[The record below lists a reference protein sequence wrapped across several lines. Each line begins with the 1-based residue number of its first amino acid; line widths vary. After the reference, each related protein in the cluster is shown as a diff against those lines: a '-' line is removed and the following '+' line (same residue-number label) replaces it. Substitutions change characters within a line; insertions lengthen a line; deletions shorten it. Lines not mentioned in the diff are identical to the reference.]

1 MLRRAAEAFG
11 MTYEQIAQ
19 DYPIRRIVAAQ
30 EIARVVMWLASDD
43 ATCVAG
49 TDVDA
54 SGGYL
59 TG

>member
-11 MTYEQIAQ
+11 VTYEQIAQ
-19 DYPIRRIVAAQ
+19 DYPIKRIVRPEEMAT
-30 EIARVVMWLASDD
+30 VVMWLSSPESSAV
-43 ATCVAG
+43 TG

>member
-1 MLRRAAEAFG
+1 M
-11 MTYEQIAQ
+11 
-19 DYPIRRIVAAQ
+19 
-30 EIARVVMWLASDD
+30 ARVMMWLGSPD
-43 ATCVAG
+43 AAPLIG

>member
-1 MLRRAAEAFG
+1 
-11 MTYEQIAQ
+11 
-19 DYPIRRIVAAQ
+19 
-30 EIARVVMWLASDD
+30 MWLSSPESSAV
-43 ATCVAG
+43 TG

>member
-1 MLRRAAEAFG
+1 

-19 DYPIRRIVAAQ
+19 DYPIKRIVRPEEMAT
-30 EIARVVMWLASDD
+30 VVMWLSSPESS
-43 ATCVAG
+43 VVIG